1 MGKTIGEIRELFRQA
16 DGVAGAQLLEEYE
29 KDGRAGVHKLCEA
42 FRKSQEKMEQEMERL
57 EKMSS
62 FEKEYSAYSAICG
75 IDEAGRGPLAGPV
88 VAGAVILPKGCKI
101 PYVNDSKKL
110 SAK

>member
-42 FRKSQEKMEQEMERL
+42 FLKSQEKMEQEMARL

-62 FEKEYSAYSAICG
+62 FRKRVQRLFG
-75 IDEAGRGPLAGPV
+75 HLRR
-88 VAGAVILPKGCKI
+88 
-101 PYVNDSKKL
+101 
-110 SAK
+110 